1 MNINLIYNK
10 IKMTILRL
18 FNITEQQQQ
27 TRKWDMT
34 AELNHIDFLQFHY
47 FKKSQVTAQVGKI
60 FFILSQLYVFNSS
73 TFATKAT

>member
-1 MNINLIYNK
+1 
-10 IKMTILRL
+10 MTILRL
-18 FNITEQQQQ
+18 SNITEQQQQ

-47 FKKSQVTAQVGKI
+47 FKKSQVTAQVRKI